1 MHPLLC
7 PPREVRA
14 VARMRHGRTGLNIAL
29 LLLSLAACS
38 VASPPVAKMCE
49 DAEPWPSATPLPVTD
64 RTSGVPYPYGVPS
77 LLPVPTS
84 PTSIPPPTPIA
95 PLSRLLP
102 QVGPHALL
110 YTTNDRHLMLLD
122 LD

>member
-49 DAEPWPSATPLPVTD
+49 DVEPWPSATPLPVTD
-64 RTSGVPYPYGVPS
+64 RTSGVR
-77 LLPVPTS
+77 
-84 PTSIPPPTPIA
+84 PTPTEFHRYFQF
-95 PLSRLLP
+95 PHRPRQSRHP
-102 QVGPHALL
+102 RP
-110 YTTNDRHLMLLD
+110 
-122 LD
+122 